1 MSVSS
6 GSRHSGPTREE
17 PLLFC
22 LLINAELAPRGQL
35 ARKRNCPPSLSRVDM
50 SSASEHDLKQVKRA
64 SARDAPERRQNPVQ
78 ILFVHRSVADVERCL
93 YELRRVRFTV
103 NPDVVFTP
111 NQFTRPARPHLFYL
125 IV

>member
-78 ILFVHRSVADVERCL
+78 ILFVHRSVADVERCF
-93 YELRRVRFTV
+93 YEPRRFPFPVTTHTLC
-103 NPDVVFTP
+103 PPTHS
-111 NQFTRPARPHLFYL
+111 TAT
-125 IV
+125 